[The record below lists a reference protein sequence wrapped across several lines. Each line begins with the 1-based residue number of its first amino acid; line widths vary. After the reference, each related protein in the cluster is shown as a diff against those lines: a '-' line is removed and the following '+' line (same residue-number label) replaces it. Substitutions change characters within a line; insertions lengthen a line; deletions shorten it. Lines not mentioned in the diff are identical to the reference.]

1 MLLNDGPAD
10 SAPPGIGQY
19 YGTGGLFTFEAS
31 FMYFFR
37 ADLATRGL
45 AISFL
50 TPASVAL
57 PDSFLAL
64 FLGIH
69 P

>member
-1 MLLNDGPAD
+1 
-10 SAPPGIGQY
+10 
-19 YGTGGLFTFEAS
+19 
-31 FMYFFR
+31 MYFFR
-37 ADLATRGL
+37 ADLAMRGF
-45 AISFL
+45 AISFRTL
-50 TPASVAL
+50 ASVAL

>member
-1 MLLNDGPAD
+1 
-10 SAPPGIGQY
+10 
-19 YGTGGLFTFEAS
+19 
-31 FMYFFR
+31 
-37 ADLATRGL
+37 LATRGL

-50 TPASVAL
+50 TPARVAL